1 MEARSLGHTKRR
13 VLVVVGEGVGIRA
26 DRFRRLGVVVR
37 RALARAV
44 VLPRAAIRRLIVLRA
59 SRVARVESGT
69 LHVAVWV
76 RVDAVAGALRRR
88 DLQVPGAPLG
98 DLRGGSVVE
107 GEGEGGVC
115 S

>member
-26 DRFRRLGVVVR
+26 DGLGGLGIVVR

-44 VLPRAAIRRLIVLRA
+44 VLPRAAVSRLIVLRT
-59 SRVARVESGT
+59 SRVARVESGP

-76 RVDAVAGALRRR
+76 RIDAIAGALRRR
-88 DLQVPGAPLG
+88 DLQVPGTPLG
-98 DLRGGSVVE
+98 DLRGGGVVE
-107 GEGEGGVC
+107 GEGE
-115 S
+115 